1 MMEETKV
8 RFNRMPQIYGY
19 LVCLVT
25 VITFLISVTTL
36 INAVID
42 LGDPMHA
49 GWISP
54 GSPSLASYNNYK
66 MDILKSQTEK
76 DTSKSSFAPDD
87 KTLREMYESAKADRI
102 QSQKH
107 MANKSIIVS
116 SILIFFCIILFSTHW
131 VLMRRL
137 AKAEKTGS
145 VQ

>member
-76 DTSKSSFAPDD
+76 DTSKSSFTPDD

-116 SILIFFCIILFSTHW
+116 SILIIFCIILFSTHW
-131 VLMRRL
+131 MWMRKL